1 MEKEMRNFSCKDP
14 LSLVENQIVLSIIL
28 PVYNVSEYLIECL
41 NSLLLDVHECYLNR
55 CEVIVVDDGSTDN
68 SSELMREYSLQ
79 YPEIVKIYSKSN
91 GGLSDARNYGLLKSS
106 GKYISFVDSDDVVNR
121 DFIKKIINIIDMYD
135 FDILSFDFIRFFN
148 KRPPPVVSEI
158 GYITQMVER
167 VDPDFYK
174 SKPVFAWNKVYRRYL
189 FDNEIFPKGWYYED
203 VALIPLL
210 LDRAKRLYHINSV
223 CYFYRQ
229 RQGAI
234 TFFNDNKYLDILK
247 GVSFLYGRSQSTF
260 IKTVIINQF
269 FTLTLLSLRLP
280 TSNYFMNMR
289 YIVDTYCEKFELDSF
304 EPELILKHIPFLLL
318 KKLKSLCVYPLYL
331 FKPAVYF
338 HKQLKHFR
346 GRLK

>member
-1 MEKEMRNFSCKDP
+1 MNNFSCKEPP
-14 LSLVENQIVLSIIL
+14 LFIENKIILSIIL

-41 NSLLLDVHECYLNR
+41 NSLLLDVHERYLNR

-68 SSELMREYSLQ
+68 SFELMREYSLK
-79 YPEIVKIYSKSN
+79 YPESIKIYSKFN

-121 DFIKKIINIIDMYD
+121 GFIKEIINFIDAYD
-135 FDILSFDFIRFFN
+135 FDILSFDFMKFFN
-148 KRPPPVVSEI
+148 NNDALILSQIDEFSK
-158 GYITQMVER
+158 MAER
-167 VDPDFYK
+167 VDSEFYK
-174 SKPVFAWNKVYRRYL
+174 SKPVFAWNKVYRRSL
-189 FDNEIFPKGWYYED
+189 FDNEVFPKGWYYED

-210 LDRAKRLYHINSV
+210 LDRAKVLYHINSV

-247 GVSFLYGRSQSTF
+247 GVSFLYDRSQSSF
-260 IKTVIINQF
+260 IKTIIINQF

-280 TSNYFMNMR
+280 TDNYFMNMR
-289 YIVDTYCEKFELDSF
+289 GIIDTYCEKFDLDSF
-304 EPELILKHIPFLLL
+304 EPKLILKHIPFLLL

-331 FKPAVYF
+331 FKPAVF
-338 HKQLKHFR
+338 LHKQIKHFR
-346 GRLK
+346 GKLK